1 MSRIDRM
8 IELEVEIFGESEI
21 SKLLN
26 KGDKRVIKFKKM
38 IDWLDNNYF
47 NTMSSAFF
55 FDKVKEEIGEA
66 KVALDQYKSKSDNN
80 ARHLLLG
87 EISDFILAT
96 SSALDH
102 DVKYDNIKVLI
113 DALVKVISEG
123 SNIKREISQ
132 TEIFNAHYDKIVE
145 IYWSV
150 NQYFNILKGD
160 RKSLMGNIQTKIRD
174 DADLKNPANKMK
186 IVKEIRRMFFALCEV
201 GVLNTNTINV

>member
-1 MSRIDRM
+1 MSRIDNM
-8 IELEVEIFGESEI
+8 ITLEQEMFNDSTIES
-21 SKLLN
+21 LL
-26 KGDKRVIKFKKM
+26 KDGDKRAIKFKKM

-66 KVALDQYKSKSDNN
+66 KVALDQYKAKPDKNS
-80 ARHLLLG
+80 RHLLLG

-96 SSALDH
+96 SSAMDH
-102 DVKYDNIKVLI
+102 NVKYENISVFI
-113 DALVKVISEG
+113 DALGKVIEEG
-123 SNIKREISQ
+123 STVRTPITQK
-132 TEIFNAHYDKIVE
+132 EIFNAHYEKIVE

-174 DADLKNPANKMK
+174 DVDLRNPANKMK

-201 GVLNTNTINV
+201 GALDYNTVV

>member
-1 MSRIDRM
+1 MSRIDNM
-8 IELEVEIFGESEI
+8 ITLEQEMFNDSTIES
-21 SKLLN
+21 LL
-26 KGDKRVIKFKKM
+26 KDGDKRAIKFKKM

-66 KVALDQYKSKSDNN
+66 KVALDQYKAKPDKNS
-80 ARHLLLG
+80 RHLLLG

-96 SSALDH
+96 SSAMDH
-102 DVKYDNIKVLI
+102 NVRYENISVFI
-113 DALVKVISEG
+113 DALGKVIEEG
-123 SNIKREISQ
+123 STVRTPITQK
-132 TEIFNAHYDKIVE
+132 EIFNAHYEKIVE

-174 DADLKNPANKMK
+174 DVDLRNPANKMK

-201 GVLNTNTINV
+201 GALDYNTVV

>member
-1 MSRIDRM
+1 MSRIDNM
-8 IELEVEIFGESEI
+8 ITLEQEIFDNSIIES
-21 SKLLN
+21 LL
-26 KGDKRVIKFKKM
+26 KDGDKRVIKFKKM

-55 FDKVKEEIGEA
+55 FDKVKEEIEEA
-66 KVALDQYKSKSDNN
+66 KVALDQYKIKPDRNS
-80 ARHLLLG
+80 RHLLLG

-96 SSALDH
+96 SSSMDH
-102 DVKYDNIKVLI
+102 NVKYENISVFI
-113 DALVKVISEG
+113 EALGKVIEEG
-123 SNIKREISQ
+123 STVRTPITQK
-132 TEIFNAHYDKIVE
+132 EIFNAHYEKIVE

-174 DADLKNPANKMK
+174 DADLRNPANKMK

-201 GVLNTNTINV
+201 GALDYNTVV

>member
-1 MSRIDRM
+1 MSRINRM
-8 IELEVEIFGESEI
+8 IDLETEVFGNSYIET
-21 SKLLN
+21 LLN
-26 KGDKRVIKFKKM
+26 RGDKKAIRFQKM

-66 KVALDQYKSKSDNN
+66 KVALDQYRSKPDKN

-96 SSALDH
+96 SSAMDH
-102 DVKYDNIKVLI
+102 NVKYDSIKIFTEALI
-113 DALVKVISEG
+113 KVISEG
-123 SNIKREISQ
+123 SEIRKNITPE
-132 TEIFNAHYDKIVE
+132 EVFNAHYDKIVE

-150 NQYFNILKGD
+150 NQYYNILKGD
-160 RKSLMGNIQTKIRD
+160 RKSLMGSIQTKIRD
-174 DADLKNPANKMK
+174 DVDLRNPANKMK

-201 GVLNTNTINV
+201 GVLDTNTINV

>member
-1 MSRIDRM
+1 MSRIDNM
-8 IELEVEIFGESEI
+8 ITLEQEIFDNSTIES
-21 SKLLN
+21 LL
-26 KGDKRVIKFKKM
+26 KDGDKRAIKFKKM

-55 FDKVKEEIGEA
+55 FDKVKEEIEEA
-66 KVALDQYKSKSDNN
+66 KVALDQYKAKPDRNS
-80 ARHLLLG
+80 RHLLLG

-96 SSALDH
+96 SSAMDH
-102 DVKYDNIKVLI
+102 NVKYENISVFME
-113 DALVKVISEG
+113 ALGKVIEEG
-123 SNIKREISQ
+123 SKVRIAITQK
-132 TEIFNAHYDKIVE
+132 EIFNAHYEKIVE

-174 DADLKNPANKMK
+174 DADLRNPANKMK

-201 GVLNTNTINV
+201 GALDYNTVV

>member
-1 MSRIDRM
+1 MSRIDNM
-8 IELEVEIFGESEI
+8 IALEQEMFNDSTIES
-21 SKLLN
+21 LL
-26 KGDKRVIKFKKM
+26 KDGDKRAIKFKKM

-55 FDKVKEEIGEA
+55 FDKVKEEIEEA
-66 KVALDQYKSKSDNN
+66 KVALDQYKAKPDKNS
-80 ARHLLLG
+80 RHLLLG

-96 SSALDH
+96 SSAMDH
-102 DVKYDNIKVLI
+102 NVRYENISVFI
-113 DALVKVISEG
+113 DALGKVIEEG
-123 SNIKREISQ
+123 STVRTAITQK
-132 TEIFNAHYDKIVE
+132 EIFNAHYEKIVE

-174 DADLKNPANKMK
+174 DVDLRNPANKMK

-201 GVLNTNTINV
+201 GALDYNTVV

>member
-1 MSRIDRM
+1 MSRIDNM
-8 IELEVEIFGESEI
+8 ITLEQEIFDNSTIES
-21 SKLLN
+21 LL
-26 KGDKRVIKFKKM
+26 KDGDKRAIKFKKM

-55 FDKVKEEIGEA
+55 FDKVKEEIEEA
-66 KVALDQYKSKSDNN
+66 KVALDQYKAKPDRNS
-80 ARHLLLG
+80 RHLLLG

-96 SSALDH
+96 SSAMDH
-102 DVKYDNIKVLI
+102 NVKYENISVFI
-113 DALVKVISEG
+113 EALGKVIEEG
-123 SNIKREISQ
+123 SKVRIAITQK
-132 TEIFNAHYDKIVE
+132 EIFNAHYEKIVE

-174 DADLKNPANKMK
+174 DADLRNPANKMK

-201 GVLNTNTINV
+201 GALDYNTVV

>member
-1 MSRIDRM
+1 MSRIDNM
-8 IELEVEIFGESEI
+8 ITLEQEMFNDSTIES
-21 SKLLN
+21 LL
-26 KGDKRVIKFKKM
+26 KDGDKRAIKFKKM

-66 KVALDQYKSKSDNN
+66 KVALDQYKAKPDKNS
-80 ARHLLLG
+80 RHLLLG

-96 SSALDH
+96 SSAMDH
-102 DVKYDNIKVLI
+102 NVRYENISVFI
-113 DALVKVISEG
+113 DALGKVIEEG
-123 SNIKREISQ
+123 STVRTAITQK
-132 TEIFNAHYDKIVE
+132 EIFNAHYEKIVE

-174 DADLKNPANKMK
+174 DVDLRNPANKMK

-201 GVLNTNTINV
+201 GALDYNTVV

>member
-1 MSRIDRM
+1 MSRIDNM
-8 IELEVEIFGESEI
+8 ITLEQEMFNDSTIES
-21 SKLLN
+21 LL
-26 KGDKRVIKFKKM
+26 KDGDKRAIKFKKM

-55 FDKVKEEIGEA
+55 FDKVKEEIEEA
-66 KVALDQYKSKSDNN
+66 KVALDQYKAKPDKNS
-80 ARHLLLG
+80 RHLLLG

-96 SSALDH
+96 SSAMDH
-102 DVKYDNIKVLI
+102 NVRYENISVFI
-113 DALVKVISEG
+113 DALGKVIEEG
-123 SNIKREISQ
+123 STVRTAITQK
-132 TEIFNAHYDKIVE
+132 EIFNAHYEKIVE

-174 DADLKNPANKMK
+174 DVDLRNPANKMK

-201 GVLNTNTINV
+201 GALDYNTVV

>member
-1 MSRIDRM
+1 MSRIDNM
-8 IELEVEIFGESEI
+8 ITLEQEMFNDSTIES
-21 SKLLN
+21 LL
-26 KGDKRVIKFKKM
+26 KDGDKRAIKFKKM

-55 FDKVKEEIGEA
+55 FDKVKEEIEEA
-66 KVALDQYKSKSDNN
+66 KVALDQYKTKPDKNS
-80 ARHLLLG
+80 RHLLLG

-96 SSALDH
+96 SSAMDH
-102 DVKYDNIKVLI
+102 NVRYENISVFI
-113 DALVKVISEG
+113 DALGKVIEEG
-123 SNIKREISQ
+123 STVRTAITQK
-132 TEIFNAHYDKIVE
+132 EIFNAHYEKIVE

-174 DADLKNPANKMK
+174 DVDLRNPANKMK

-201 GVLNTNTINV
+201 GALDYNTVV